1 MSSLLGKG
9 DGFSSRVKYSMQT
22 TRLCQIIIA
31 INCMLFPTSDN
42 HERLVP
48 ALGRRPE
55 MELAGGIHSL
65 PGTKSTYVVG
75 GQSVRSSDDRMA
87 PPGFLSRHAEGANA

>member
-9 DGFSSRVKYSMQT
+9 DRFSSRVKYSMQT

-42 HERLVP
+42 ERLVP

-75 GQSVRSSDDRMA
+75 GQSVRFSDDRMA
-87 PPGFLSRHAEGANA
+87 PPGLLSRHAERANA